1 MSASQIKRSLIATLA
16 AFTVAVGGTVAAT
29 PTAQAAKLITGCNE
43 TWTTAYSKPT
53 GSSLYDLVIYY
64 RSINKG
70 KGIRFCVEMIARKN
84 APGRKMTINVTSPTR
99 VSKSTTGGR
108 LYVKQNVSKGN
119 TLAGKTTFSYKNP
132 AYPGGKRSVTTNFK
146 INVT

>member
-1 MSASQIKRSLIATLA
+1 MSAFHVSRRLA
-16 AFTVAVGGTVAAT
+16 AVATALALGVGGTVAAA

-53 GSSLYDLVIYY
+53 GSKLYDLVIYY
-64 RSINKG
+64 RSINNG
-70 KGIRFCVEMIARKN
+70 KGIRFCVEMIAKKN
-84 APGRKMTINVTSPTR
+84 APGRKMTINVTSPTK

-132 AYPGGKRSVTTNFK
+132 AYPGGKRSVTTTFK